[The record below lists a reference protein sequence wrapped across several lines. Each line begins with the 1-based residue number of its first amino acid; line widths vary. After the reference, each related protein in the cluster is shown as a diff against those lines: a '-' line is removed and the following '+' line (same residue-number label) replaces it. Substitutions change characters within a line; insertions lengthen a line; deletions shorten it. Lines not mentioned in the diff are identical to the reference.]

1 MLSWDRRQRE
11 IGRALRVLLMA
22 SAWTLGCGGG
32 GASPVAPPPPPP
44 PSPISVSVTP
54 TSAAVLLGN
63 TQNFS
68 AEVVNATNTQVTW
81 SVNGIAGGNANVGM
95 MATHGQY
102 TAPADL
108 PSPASVE
115 IRATS
120 QADPAKSASAQVTVT
135 SDISLSVAPGAASV
149 ELGAIQ
155 AFRASLVSN
164 GHPDSA
170 VRWNLAGAACP
181 ANCGAIDASGNYTA
195 PQIMPT
201 FGNVTVNAQ
210 SVADPSK
217 HASANVTITSNFA
230 LNVTAPGSVAA
241 GSSTSITATLQ
252 PVAGSN
258 PSTALSWTLAGAGCT
273 GAACGTLTGAT
284 IQSVGSALTA
294 TTAYT
299 APNTPPN
306 PNSVTITVTPQ
317 ADPSRIAQAT
327 LTILPGSSGVS
338 VTLSPVSATRATSHR
353 LTLSAQVSGTNN
365 STLNWSVNG
374 VAGGNATLGQICV
387 AGSSPCQT
395 VTASSAAQ
403 VDYLAPGAIPL
414 PNPVT
419 VQAAS
424 QADPTAN
431 ATVQIAVIAHIQV
444 TVLPASVTLAP
455 GAVQAFTASVL
466 GTGNQDVVWEV
477 QGAACAGSSCGL
489 IDANGIYT
497 APPSAPAPNGLQ
509 VEAISSE
516 DTTQTGAANV
526 SISSGANIQK
536 LLPASVYAGG
546 TAGFT
551 VKVEGSGFAPS
562 SPGPGSSLE
571 ITGTARTTACSSANE
586 CTAPMQPT
594 DVAVAGNI
602 SVQVLNPDGTPS
614 NQVVLVVLAPSN
626 VDEVIALNAAS
637 PSAGGRDIV
646 VVEPTTAGAD
656 LPGDTVDLNVAAMGV
671 FSTANNSCTLAGN
684 PVVLVRPASGTA
696 TADLCLFSAS
706 GLDASMSYTVSGP
719 GDIAV
724 IAKQPAG
731 LGIIHVTLQIASSA
745 LPGAR
750 SLFIQNANLDKTAG
764 GGALEVE

>member
-1 MLSWDRRQRE
+1 MPTLPWDRRRRGT
-11 IGRALRVLLMA
+11 GRALRVLLMA

-81 SVNGIAGGNANVGM
+81 SVNGIGGGNANVGM
-95 MATHGQY
+95 IATHGQY

-108 PSPASVE
+108 PSPANVE

-120 QADPAKSASAQVTVT
+120 QADLAKSASAQVTVT

-155 AFRASLVSN
+155 AFRGSLVSN
-164 GHPDSA
+164 GHPDPA
-170 VRWNLAGAACP
+170 VRW
-181 ANCGAIDASGNYTA
+181 
-195 PQIMPT
+195 
-201 FGNVTVNAQ
+201 
-210 SVADPSK
+210 K
-217 HASANVTITSNFA
+217 
-230 LNVTAPGSVAA
+230 
-241 GSSTSITATLQ
+241 
-252 PVAGSN
+252 
-258 PSTALSWTLAGAGCT
+258 LAGAGCP

-284 IQSVGSALTA
+284 IQSVGGALTA
-294 TTAYT
+294 TAAYT

-338 VTLSPVSATRATSHR
+338 VTLSPVSATRASSHR
-353 LTLSAQVSGTNN
+353 LTLSAHVSGTNN

-374 VAGGNATLGQICV
+374 VAGGNATFGQICV
-387 AGSSPCQT
+387 AGLSPCQT

-424 QADPTAN
+424 QADPTAS
-431 ATVQIAVIAHIQV
+431 ATAQITVIAHIQV

-455 GAVQAFTASVL
+455 GAVQAFTAGVL

-477 QGAACAGSSCGL
+477 QGAACAGSPCGM

-497 APPSAPAPNGLQ
+497 APPSAPESNGLQ
-509 VEAISSE
+509 VVAVSSE

-526 SISSGANIQK
+526 SVSSGAKIQK

-551 VKVEGSGFAPS
+551 LKVEGSGFAPS
-562 SPGPGSSLE
+562 SPGPG
-571 ITGTARTTACSSANE
+571 
-586 CTAPMQPT
+586 
-594 DVAVAGNI
+594 
-602 SVQVLNPDGTPS
+602 
-614 NQVVLVVLAPSN
+614 
-626 VDEVIALNAAS
+626 
-637 PSAGGRDIV
+637 
-646 VVEPTTAGAD
+646 
-656 LPGDTVDLNVAAMGV
+656 
-671 FSTANNSCTLAGN
+671 
-684 PVVLVRPASGTA
+684 
-696 TADLCLFSAS
+696 
-706 GLDASMSYTVSGP
+706 
-719 GDIAV
+719 
-724 IAKQPAG
+724 
-731 LGIIHVTLQIASSA
+731 
-745 LPGAR
+745 
-750 SLFIQNANLDKTAG
+750 
-764 GGALEVE
+764 